1 MTEATIFHIYPDPC
15 DGSEPE
21 ETITAPCNL
30 DSFCV
35 DAGIGV
41 HAYAPWAN
49 SSHRIDEWFYRPP
62 SKLPDTVT
70 LVPVAMPR
78 ELLNQLALALFY
90 YGPERT
96 GKLLELVAKY
106 GGAELVEVNYKRPN
120 AAVLE

>member
-1 MTEATIFHIYPDPC
+1 MTEATIFHIYPDTEGQP
-15 DGSEPE
+15 PE
-21 ETITAPCNL
+21 KIAAPYDL
-30 DSFCV
+30 RLFCV
-35 DAGIGV
+35 DAGIRIR
-41 HAYAPWAN
+41 AYQPWTTSA
-49 SSHRIDEWFYRPP
+49 HGIDGWYYRPP
-62 SKLPDTVT
+62 SKVPADKT

-78 ELLNQLALALFY
+78 ELLDQLALALFY